1 MVTSESTGMI
11 ETITDAVS
19 VHSIRKNA
27 YAAAAVSTPAPAV
40 ATATST
46 ATAPASQQGQEV
58 VASYSMYDHFVKT
71 YGEPMSSTFRRAQ
84 DKFLQSLASYSVICY
99 LLQLKDRHNGNIL
112 IDKEGHVVH
121 IDFGFLLSNT
131 PGSIG
136 FEMAPFKL
144 PQEYI
149 DILGGYESAKY
160 VEFKELFKR
169 LFRAARK
176 HAERII
182 TLVELM
188 QKDSK
193 LPCFSA
199 GDVTSV
205 QLRERFALALTQ
217 TQVEELAEKL
227 VMTSATSTF
236 TRLYDLFQLHSNGI
250 L

>member
-1 MVTSESTGMI
+1 MI

-27 YAAAAVSTPAPAV
+27 YAA
-40 ATATST
+40 
-46 ATAPASQQGQEV
+46 
-58 VASYSMYDHFVKT
+58 VASKSPTSVKEGTPVAAYSMFDHFVKT
-71 YGEPMSSTFRRAQ
+71 YGEPTTSGFRRAQ
-84 DKFLQSLASYSVICY
+84 DRFMTSLASYSVISY

-112 IDKEGHVVH
+112 IDKHGHVIH

-160 VEFKELFKR
+160 REFKDLFKR

-193 LPCFSA
+193 WPCFLA
-199 GDVTSV
+199 GSETSV
-205 QLRERFALALTQ
+205 QLRERFALGLTQ
-217 TQVEELAEKL
+217 SQVDELCEKL
-227 VMTSATSTF
+227 IMTSATSTF